1 MRANDSDK
9 GRFQKDTLLL
19 LPSLLPLLLIFL
31 YPLIQGLFLTLH
43 KNGASGFTL
52 YNYIQFF
59 KVRNFFNTIPR
70 TLILVIPSSIL
81 EMVLAFAMAYHLRG
95 PVRGKGL
102 LNGLIMF
109 PLTLGPLIVAV
120 GMIDFFKPDGWF
132 NLLLIH
138 VGLVSRP
145 LQLLYN
151 FWGTFI
157 SLTILGIG
165 FIFSNLV
172 GLMDSIDPSFEQ
184 AARSLGANGFQTFVK
199 VFYPLIRS
207 GVWNIFALNVIM
219 QLAVYSSAIIVGNPA
234 SSTRVFSVV
243 AFEQAM
249 QYFNYNMAETIAV
262 VMAIVQFICLGVVHY
277 IRKKGYVGSASTFK

>member
-1 MRANDSDK
+1 MKADHQDT
-9 GRFQKDTLLL
+9 GHFQKDTLLL

-31 YPLIQGLFLTLH
+31 YPLIQGILLTLH
-43 KNGASGFTL
+43 KNGEAGFTF

-59 KVRNFFNTIPR
+59 TVRDFSNTIFR
-70 TLILVIPSSIL
+70 TLVLVIPSSIL
-81 EMVLAFAMAYHLRG
+81 EMTLAFAMAYHLRK
-95 PVRGKGL
+95 PIRGKGL

-120 GMIDFFKPDGWF
+120 GMIDFFKPNGWF
-132 NLLLIH
+132 NLFLMHLGILH
-138 VGLVSRP
+138 QP
-145 LQLLYN
+145 AQLLYN

-157 SLTILGIG
+157 SLTILGVG

-184 AARSLGANGFQTFVK
+184 AARSLGANGFQTFIR

-207 GVWNIFALNVIM
+207 GVWNIFSLNVIM

-262 VMAIVQFICLGVVHY
+262 IMAAVQFICLGVVHY